1 METYRRAFQEL
12 KNIYERE
19 FPDDPPLEINSW
31 RLDFELNP
39 VKIIRQ
45 IWPESE
51 VFGCNF
57 HFGQAIIKNWKLKCS
72 CEAIY
77 YDKKLIFDVRHV
89 VKGMAFAPF
98 AVAERALQDL
108 QQVVIPSIEDGTVQT
123 KMSDFVSYVENQW
136 FKKRDIQADWNLH
149 NLLVRGNTFF
159 TSNQCESLHSALNR
173 FYKTPPSTIRAASLT
188 LNDYKKDFLMKFSNQ
203 FFNPRRADTM
213 EKAELVL
220 FHHHQIMA
228 QPPEWR
234 LENAMD
240 ICRQFTLYFAP
251 ILSPYPFSSS
261 FDCYEPSSDFINL

>member
-1 METYRRAFQEL
+1 M
-12 KNIYERE
+12 NI
-19 FPDDPPLEINSW
+19 
-31 RLDFELNP
+31 
-39 VKIIRQ
+39 
-45 IWPESE
+45 
-51 VFGCNF
+51 
-57 HFGQAIIKNWKLKCS
+57 
-72 CEAIY
+72 
-77 YDKKLIFDVRHV
+77 KKLQHYCQEMLMT
-89 VKGMAFAPF
+89 KKAFLPSLKS
-98 AVAERALQDL
+98 LQF
-108 QQVVIPSIEDGTVQT
+108 IPEKI
-123 KMSDFVSYVENQW
+123 
-136 FKKRDIQADWNLH
+136 
-149 NLLVRGNTFF
+149 VRGNTFF